1 MENRKSRSPLRL
13 MKNLQSSFGLFI
25 YKKASLMN
33 ATVPGFEWL
42 IKSLESTDEK
52 KTSELMRA

>member
-1 MENRKSRSPLRL
+1 

-33 ATVPGFEWL
+33 ATAPGFEWL